1 MKTDF
6 SERDAVLFVVDDD
19 AAMRRSLAYLFDS
32 AGWRVESFASA
43 HDFLVRYDGHVPGC
57 LVLDVRMPLMS
68 GLELQQTLKNRSINL
83 PIIFLTGHG
92 DLAMAVQAMKT
103 GASDFLEKP
112 CKDQVLLDAVTR
124 AVQRSIRECEAST
137 QCHTAQAALAALT
150 TREREVA
157 ELLALGKP
165 NKVIARELGISE
177 KTVQVHRHNTMEKLG
192 IHSAAEITRL
202 LMASTLAPAAAQP
215 ATTDRPP
222 TA

>member
-1 MKTDF
+1 MKPDL

-32 AGWRVESFASA
+32 AGWRVESFESA
-43 HDFLVRYDGHVPGC
+43 RDFLSLYRGHVPGC

-68 GLELQQTLKNRSINL
+68 GLELQQTLKNRAISL

-103 GASDFLEKP
+103 GACDFLEKP

-124 AVQRSIRECEAST
+124 AVQRNIDDCRANTKS
-137 QCHTAQAALAALT
+137 HTARTALAALT
-150 TREREVA
+150 AREREVA
-157 ELLALGKP
+157 QLMAAGKP
-165 NKVIARELGISE
+165 NKIIARELGISE

-192 IHSAAEITRL
+192 VHSAAEITRL
-202 LMASTLAPAAAQP
+202 LMESTAGHSGAP
-215 ATTDRPP
+215 
-222 TA
+222 